1 MNGTDMWF
9 LLGGAIAVI
18 VGFISVATHEP
29 SKAARV
35 TDPLAWVAVTVV
47 VIGFISLFAEG
58 R

>member
-9 LLGGAIAVI
+9 LVGGAIAI
-18 VGFISVATHEP
+18 LAGFIAVTAHEP
-29 SKAARV
+29 SKATRV